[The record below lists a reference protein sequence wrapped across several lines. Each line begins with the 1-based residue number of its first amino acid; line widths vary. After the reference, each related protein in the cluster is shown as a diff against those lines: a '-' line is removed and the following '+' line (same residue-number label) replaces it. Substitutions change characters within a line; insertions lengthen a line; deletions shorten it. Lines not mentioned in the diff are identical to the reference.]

1 MKRIAFI
8 ILIFNIALSY
18 ELTTFS
24 EMTFPLGM
32 NSDGTII
39 VGSNLNNQAVIWT
52 ASDGATIVGDG
63 EFWGVSEDGKIA
75 GSLTNSA
82 GKEEAVIW
90 ENGIITYLGNVPGGN
105 SCDAFYSSGLGMSSD
120 GTTVVGMGWENC
132 SVEAFYWNASDNI
145 VGLGQLNGNSTK
157 AQAVN
162 SNGSIIGGWAQNNSG
177 TRQSCIWDVEGN
189 STLIGSLSPWSDAG
203 EVTAFTEDGSRIVGF
218 GASTGGND
226 TEAYMAIENSNV
238 LGGYEF
244 IGLGVPANFATFN
257 ESMAFDISENNVVV
271 GQYINSWGPDGFRAS
286 IWTEELGTMI
296 DFYDYLESLG
306 IDNLSSWT
314 FLKAHCIS
322 NDGTII
328 AGVAQNSFGN
338 WVTFI
343 IDLEDELGNNLLG
356 DINADDSVDILD
368 VVMLVSYILSGDTSE
383 LDGSDINNDG
393 DVNVLDIVA
402 LVNIIL
408 GN

>member
-1 MKRIAFI
+1 
-8 ILIFNIALSY
+8 
-18 ELTTFS
+18 
-24 EMTFPLGM
+24 MTFPLGM

-52 ASDGATIVGDG
+52 ASDGTTIVGDG

-177 TRQSCIWDVEGN
+177 TRQSCIWDMEGN

-244 IGLGVPANFATFN
+244 VGLGVPANFATFN

-296 DFYDYLESLG
+296 DFYDYLESL
-306 IDNLSSWT
+306 
-314 FLKAHCIS
+314 
-322 NDGTII
+322 
-328 AGVAQNSFGN
+328 
-338 WVTFI
+338 
-343 IDLEDELGNNLLG
+343 
-356 DINADDSVDILD
+356 
-368 VVMLVSYILSGDTSE
+368 
-383 LDGSDINNDG
+383 
-393 DVNVLDIVA
+393 
-402 LVNIIL
+402 
-408 GN
+408 